1 MIGAEEYLCLFWGET
16 MRLKDGFMLKK
27 ILDDYIVV
35 PTGDNI
41 VDFAVAV
48 SLNETGAFLWQQLE
62 SEKSVEEL
70 ADALAGEYDIT
81 SEEVIDDVVEFAE
94 LLKTHNFLA

>member
-1 MIGAEEYLCLFWGET
+1 MK
-16 MRLKDGFMLKK
+16 LKDGFILKK

-48 SLNETGAFLWQQLE
+48 SLNESGAFLWEQLS
-62 SEKSVEEL
+62 SEKTIYEL
-70 ADALAGEYDIT
+70 ADALAKEYDVT
-81 SEEVIDDVVEFAE
+81 SEEVLGDVVEFAE
-94 LLKTHNFLA
+94 LLKTHSFLEQ

>member
-1 MIGAEEYLCLFWGET
+1 MK
-16 MRLKDGFMLKK
+16 LKDGFMLKK

-48 SLNETGAFLWQQLE
+48 SLNESGAFLWQQLTD
-62 SEKSVEEL
+62 EKTVYEL
-70 ADALAGEYDIT
+70 AEALAEEYGIT
-81 SEEVIDDVVEFAE
+81 SEEVIADVVDFAD
-94 LLKTHNFLA
+94 LLKTHNFLAE

>member
-1 MIGAEEYLCLFWGET
+1 MKI
-16 MRLKDGFMLKK
+16 KDGFMLKK

-48 SLNETGAFLWQQLE
+48 SLNETGAFLWSQLE
-62 SEKSVEEL
+62 TEKDIETL
-70 ADALAGEYDIT
+70 ANALAEEYDVT
-81 SEEVIDDVVEFAE
+81 YDVVIDDVVEFAA
-94 LLKTHNFLA
+94 LLKAHSFLAE

>member
-1 MIGAEEYLCLFWGET
+1 MPILGET
-16 MRLKDGFMLKK
+16 MKLKEGFILKK

-48 SLNETGAFLWQQLE
+48 SLNESGAFLWEQL
-62 SEKSVEEL
+62 SEEKTIFEL
-70 ADALAGEYDIT
+70 ADALASEYNVS
-81 SEEVIDDVVEFAE
+81 SEEVIGDVAEFAE
-94 LLKTHNFLA
+94 LLKTHDFLAQ

>member
-1 MIGAEEYLCLFWGET
+1 
-16 MRLKDGFMLKK
+16 MRLKDGFILKK

-48 SLNETGAFLWQQLE
+48 SLNESGAFLWEQL
-62 SEKSVEEL
+62 SKDMTVMEL
-70 ADALAGEYDIT
+70 ADALATEYDVT
-81 SEEVIDDVVEFAE
+81 GDEVFDDVVEFVE
-94 LLKTHNFLA
+94 LLKTHNFLAE

>member
-1 MIGAEEYLCLFWGET
+1 MK
-16 MRLKDGFMLKK
+16 LKDGFMLKK

-48 SLNETGAFLWQQLE
+48 SLNETGAFLWKQLQQ
-62 SEKSVEEL
+62 EKSEDELVSALADEYNVEPDELRADVEEF
-70 ADALAGEYDIT
+70 IC
-81 SEEVIDDVVEFAE
+81 
-94 LLKTHNFLA
+94 LLNENNFLAQ

>member
-1 MIGAEEYLCLFWGET
+1 
-16 MRLKDGFMLKK
+16 MRLKDGFILKK

-48 SLNETGAFLWQQLE
+48 SLNESGAFLWEQLSE
-62 SEKSVEEL
+62 EKSIFEL
-70 ADALAGEYDIT
+70 ADALAVEYGVS
-81 SEEVIDDVVEFAE
+81 SEEVIGDVVEFAE
-94 LLKTHNFLA
+94 LLKTHNFLAQ